1 MYAASP
7 AFSSGPFAGRAA
19 VASNAYAR
27 VGVETSVEGA
37 DPHRLVALLFD
48 GLLESVA
55 QARGAIRER
64 RVEAKVRAI
73 ARALRIVEEGLRA
86 GLNLREGGS
95 LARDLD
101 ALYTYL
107 AQRLALA
114 NLHNDDAMLDEC
126 ARLVEPLRSAWAAI
140 APGREAAA

>member
-1 MYAASP
+1 MYANP
-7 AFSSGPFAGRAA
+7 AFSSSPFTGRAA
-19 VASNAYAR
+19 AGSAYAR
-27 VGVETSVEGA
+27 IGVETAVEGA

-48 GLLESVA
+48 GLLESIA

-64 RVEAKVRAI
+64 RVDAKVRAV
-73 ARALRIVEEGLRA
+73 ARAVRIVEEGLRA
-86 GLNLREGGS
+86 GLNQREGGS

-107 AQRLALA
+107 AQRLTLA
-114 NLHNDDAMLDEC
+114 NLHNDESMLDEC

-140 APGREAAA
+140 APAREVAA